1 MARYID
7 AEKIMTNALKEKRFV
22 VQMEDLLKS
31 EEVVVRTVYKD
42 LANFIDSQPTAD
54 VKEVKHG
61 YWEDLYKG
69 KYDNPLY
76 TCSECYCRALR
87 KVEADCLGHE
97 IIRQELSTYC
107 PHCGAKMDGGKAE

>member
-1 MARYID
+1 MAEYIKRAD
-7 AEKIMTNALKEKRFV
+7 AMKICQGYSQHCVETNDAIGQDIAERI
-22 VQMEDLLKS
+22 EDNII
-31 EEVVVRTVYKD
+31 
-42 LANFIDSQPTAD
+42 AIPTAD

-97 IIRQELSTYC
+97 IIRQELSPYC
-107 PHCGAKMDGGKAE
+107 PHCGATMDGGKAE